1 MSAGLMF
8 IVLCAIVAAYLFG
21 MFSAFMIADRNSLKD
36 QINDYQR
43 ARQRELNQKY
53 YNNWDHPAYQ
63 KTKGVT

>member
-21 MFSAFMIADRNSLKD
+21 MFSAFMIADRNSLKG

-53 YNNWDHPAYQ
+53 YNSWDHPTY
-63 KTKGVT
+63 